1 MHSHS
6 ASLALYRR
14 ILDNRWIPA
23 ATSGVLL
30 GLSFPCNP
38 EQPLAIFF
46 QPAWAHAALVP
57 LLVLRSRQL
66 RGVENHTEPVV
77 WLPPSVTSGVSDGL
91 GPEGAVTLREVR
103 AVLAATHS
111 PQTLC
116 GAKRGCACPSA
127 LQWPATKFL
136 VKRVSRAPSDPGGVR
151 AFLTTLAGR
160 GG

>member
-1 MHSHS
+1 MLAELDAVLAGRDAFGRPVSKHLGKGA
-6 ASLALYRR
+6 ASGAQ
-14 ILDNRWIPA
+14 
-23 ATSGVLL
+23 
-30 GLSFPCNP
+30 
-38 EQPLAIFF
+38 QPLLEALVSTKCT
-46 QPAWAHAALVP
+46 AEEALVP

-160 GG
+160 GSYS